1 MLFPEN
7 ERLLHLINFT
17 GKYEMVLVL
26 TQENTFPKRFY
37 VKAKRK
43 NIINMTN
50 LINIVVIFITQFY
63 YLIVF
68 FCSWVKLFCSGNEFL
83 LTILNCWKPLN
94 LVAKFSLLD
103 VARFQICLCCRC
115 YEVVN
120 LHIFSYN

>member
-7 ERLLHLINFT
+7 ERLLHVTNFT

-50 LINIVVIFITQFY
+50 IINIVVIFITQFY
-63 YLIVF
+63 YLIFF

-83 LTILNCWKPLN
+83 LTILNCWKPLK
-94 LVAKFSLLD
+94 LVARFSLLD

-115 YEVVN
+115 YEVVD

>member
-7 ERLLHLINFT
+7 ERLLHLIIFT

-50 LINIVVIFITQFY
+50 IINIVVIFITQFY

>member
-50 LINIVVIFITQFY
+50 IINIVVIFITQFY

>member
-50 LINIVVIFITQFY
+50 IINIVVIFITQFY

-68 FCSWVKLFCSGNEFL
+68 FCSWVKLFSSGNEFL

>member
-1 MLFPEN
+1 
-7 ERLLHLINFT
+7 
-17 GKYEMVLVL
+17 MVLVL

-50 LINIVVIFITQFY
+50 IINIVVIFITQFY

>member
-1 MLFPEN
+1 
-7 ERLLHLINFT
+7 
-17 GKYEMVLVL
+17 MVLVL

-43 NIINMTN
+43 NIMNMTN
-50 LINIVVIFITQFY
+50 IINIVVIFITQFY
-63 YLIVF
+63 YLTIF
-68 FCSWVKLFCSGNEFL
+68 FCSWVKLFCSGIEFL